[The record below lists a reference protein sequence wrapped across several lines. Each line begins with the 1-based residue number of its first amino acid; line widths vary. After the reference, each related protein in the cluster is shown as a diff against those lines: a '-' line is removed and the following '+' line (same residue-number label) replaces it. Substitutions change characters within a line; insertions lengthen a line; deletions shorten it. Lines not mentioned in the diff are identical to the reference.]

1 MDEFKRAFSSV
12 FTRDLRLVDPSKK
25 GLIVGEDLRVYDEP
39 TGAVIRFLRGT
50 PTRRRHDVQ
59 ERLDGQN
66 VTYSIGDDFEN

>member
-12 FTRDLRLVDPSKK
+12 FTRDLRLVEPTKK

-39 TGAVIRFLRGT
+39 KGAVIRFLRGT
-50 PTRRRHDVQ
+50 GSKRRRDVQ

-66 VTYSIGDDFEN
+66 VTYTVGDDFES